1 MKTTHLFHLVAW
13 SFVFVCIPCVYGE
26 PDINVVPLS
35 HDFGQIEVGSSQTV
49 VITIHNEGDSAITI
63 VNATFQASSSSDY
76 SITSFFFPPVFFS
89 AGGLFNLEITFAP
102 SADGPSQAILE
113 IENSDPDE
121 PLVQVVLTGEGTG
134 GETTPPE
141 QIEQIN
147 DFVKTSVDDR
157 TLVGKGTGSSARNR
171 LRTFAKKLQIVESLI
186 EDELF
191 SEACT
196 LLKSLYKHCDGL
208 DKPKDFVEGDAR
220 SELAAKI
227 EELITALDCD

>member
-1 MKTTHLFHLVAW
+1 MKTTHLFHLVVW

-35 HDFGQIEVGSSQTV
+35 HDFGQVEVGSSESV

-63 VNATFQASSSSDY
+63 ESATFQAGSDY

-89 AGGLFNLEITFAP
+89 AGGLFNLTIEFAP
-102 SADGPSQAILE
+102 SASGPSQATLE
-113 IENSDPDE
+113 IESSDPDQ
-121 PLVQVVLTGEGTG
+121 PLVQVVLTGQGTG
-134 GETTPPE
+134 GETTPTE
-141 QIEQIN
+141 QIEEIN
-147 DFVKTSVDDR
+147 DFVKTAVDDR
-157 TLVGKGTGSSARNR
+157 TLVGTGRGSSARNR

-186 EDELF
+186 EQELF

-208 DKPKDFVEGDAR
+208 DRPKDFVKGEATP
-220 SELAAKI
+220 ELAAKI

>member
-1 MKTTHLFHLVAW
+1 MKTTHLFHFVVW
-13 SFVFVCIPCVYGE
+13 SLAFVCIPCVYGG
-26 PDINVVPLS
+26 PVINVVPLS
-35 HDFGQIEVGSSQTV
+35 HDFGQVEVGSTETV
-49 VITIHNEGDSAITI
+49 VITIYNEGDDHITI
-63 VNATFQASSSSDY
+63 YDANFPASSSSDY
-76 SITSFFFPPVFFS
+76 SITSFFWLPIFFT
-89 AGGLFNLEITFAP
+89 AGGHFDLDITFAP

-113 IENSDPDE
+113 IENSDPDQ
-121 PLVQVVLTGEGTG
+121 PLVQVVLTGQGTG

-157 TLVGKGTGSSARNR
+157 TLVGTGSGSSARNR
-171 LRTFAKKLQIVESLI
+171 LRTFAKKLQIVQSLI
-186 EDELF
+186 EDDLF

-208 DKPKDFVEGDAR
+208 DKPKDFVDGAAAP
-220 SELAAKI
+220 ELAAKI